1 MGLFS
6 KNTHS
11 QFRLDRI
18 KTPNYWILYTIFFA
32 LMLAVVYHYFILTNK
47 VAIWIDDGR
56 TQNYTTLVYL
66 GVWIRDMV
74 KNFIHNHSLNIAT
87 YSFSLGYG
95 GDIVQLLHYYVLGDP
110 FNIFTIFVP
119 SSKTIHLYH
128 FLIILRLYFA
138 GFAFSK
144 MCFCFNKNANKIAV
158 LAGALAYVFCAYA
171 MISGPRH
178 PYFINPMIYFPM
190 IIMGIEKIRKKETP
204 YVFILGVFFSALSN
218 FYFFYMIV
226 IFTVMYVVLKF
237 ICDIKKTTFKEAVI
251 YFLKLLIYSVLGVVM
266 AGIIFLPVF
275 LQFLGD
281 PRMTTETY
289 VEMFYESEY
298 YKSIPRL
305 FIAAGKSAPLWTHIG
320 FGGLIIPSIFT
331 LFIKRGKRL
340 FLKIAFILI
349 VIFMVVPY
357 IGHLFNG
364 ISYASNRWIWVAAP
378 LLAYII
384 TVTAEDFATLRRRDL
399 VKCLMAIGFYFVICA
414 VVRYSIDANVAV
426 QLSIAIAAIFLIFL
440 INTTAVKHKR
450 YVTIVAL
457 VAVMLGIA
465 VNAYYAISPVN
476 SEFLREYDDG
486 SQFNENYNS
495 NEAALIR
502 NKYPRNEFYR
512 YTGSSLQYN
521 ASLLNGLSST
531 QFYYSMSNPNL
542 FEWFDEM
549 NTNITMGQMY
559 KDLDDSAIL
568 NTLANV
574 KYFASGSKYDREH
587 NIHNMDSEK
596 RVPYGFDLENGKHF
610 VFNNGVPVETLMPE
624 NRYDVEKKS
633 FSVYKNKNFLPF
645 GYTYSGTVSRDEY
658 SKMSAIEKQEAL
670 LQGVVLDK
678 DENALEKVDTEF
690 LNKDISYT
698 IVPRENVTYSDNK
711 FTTTADST
719 VATLYL
725 NGSLKNSETY
735 ISFKNVDFVGTSEYD
750 LYNDDVTVDPEDKYN
765 KEDLADLGAFET
777 ELLKNEKMDYAS
789 PTRVDIGVSG
799 QLGNF
804 KSFAYRDENNMYYE
818 GRKDFMMNLDYSE
831 KPLRSVN
838 IFFPVRG
845 VYSFDDLKVYC
856 LPFKDYEKKVKALK
870 KDVLTNVNFH
880 EYKDS
885 FSTNEITGD
894 ISLKENKLLMLTI
907 PYSEGWKAYV
917 DGKEVEILRAN
928 TAFSGIMLSKG
939 NHKVRLKYDTPW
951 LKLGISVSIVGVGIF
966 VLLIITLTAIKLIK
980 KSKSRRTRRGI

>member
-1 MGLFS
+1 MKLS
-6 KNTHS
+6 AKNKHP
-11 QFRLDRI
+11 QIRLDRI
-18 KTPNYWILYTIFFA
+18 KTPNYWILYTIFFS
-32 LMLAVVYHYFILTNK
+32 LMIAVVYHYFIFTGK
-47 VAIWIDDGR
+47 VSIWIDDGK
-56 TQNYTTLVYL
+56 TQNYTTLVYM
-66 GVWIRDMV
+66 GVWIREMIR
-74 KNFIHNHSLNIAT
+74 NFIHNHSLNIAT

-119 SSKTIHLYH
+119 SSKTIYLYH
-128 FLIILRLYFA
+128 FLIALRLFFA
-138 GFAFSK
+138 GFVFSK

-204 YVFILGVFFSALSN
+204 FVFILGVFFSALSN

-237 ICDIKKTTFKEAVI
+237 ICDIKKTTFIDAVI
-251 YFLKLLIYSVLGVVM
+251 YFLKLIIFSVLGVVM
-266 AGIIFLPVF
+266 AGLIFLPVV

-281 PRMTTETY
+281 PRMTSETY
-289 VEMFYESEY
+289 VEMFYTSEY
-298 YKSIPRL
+298 YKSVPRL
-305 FIAAGKSAPLWTHIG
+305 LVATGKSVPMWTHIG
-320 FGGLIIPSIFT
+320 FGGIIIPAIFT

-340 FLKIAFILI
+340 FLKIAFILV
-349 VIFMVVPY
+349 VIFMLVPY
-357 IGHLFNG
+357 IGHIFNG
-364 ISYASNRWIWVAAP
+364 LSYASNRWIWVAAP
-378 LLAYII
+378 LFAYII
-384 TVTAEDFATLRRRDL
+384 TVTAEDFVTLGRRDL
-399 VKCLMAIGFYFVICA
+399 VKCLMFTGFYFVLCA
-414 VVRYSIDANVAV
+414 VVRYSIDSNVAI
-426 QLSIAIAAIFLIFL
+426 QLSIAISAIFLIFL
-440 INTTAVKHKR
+440 INTSAVRYKR
-450 YVTIVAL
+450 YVTMVAL
-457 VAVMLGIA
+457 IAVMIGIA
-465 VNAYYAISPVN
+465 VNSYYAISPYN
-476 SEFLREYDDG
+476 SEFLSEYDDAP
-486 SQFNENYNS
+486 QFNENYSS
-495 NEAALIR
+495 NEATII
-502 NKYPRNEFYR
+502 KKEYPQDEFFR

-574 KYFASGSKYDREH
+574 KYFSSGSNYNREQ

-596 RVPYGFDLENGKHF
+596 RVPYGFDFENGRHF
-610 VFNNGVPVETLMPE
+610 VFNDGVATETLMPE
-624 NRYDVEKKS
+624 NRYDVEKNS
-633 FSVYKNKNFLPF
+633 YSVYENKNFLPF
-645 GYTYSGTVSRDEY
+645 GYTYSSTVSRDEY

-678 DENALEKVDTEF
+678 DENSLKKVETEF

-698 IVPRENVTYSDNK
+698 IVPGENVTYSDNK
-711 FTTTADST
+711 FTSTADST
-719 VATLYL
+719 VVTLYL
-725 NGSLKNSETY
+725 DKTLKNSETY
-735 ISFKNVDFVGTSEYD
+735 IAFKNVDFVGTSEYE
-750 LYNDDVTVDPEDKYN
+750 LYSGNAAVDPEDKFN
-765 KEDLADLGAFET
+765 KEDLADVGTFET
-777 ELLKNEKMDYAS
+777 EIMKTENMDFAS

-799 QLGNF
+799 QIGGF

-818 GRKDFMMNLDYSE
+818 GRKDFMMNLDYSG
-831 KPLRSVN
+831 KPLKSVN
-838 IFFPVRG
+838 IYLPVRG
-845 VYSFDDLKVYC
+845 VYSFDELKIYC
-856 LPFKDYEKKVKALK
+856 LPFDNYEERVEALK
-870 KDVLTNVNFH
+870 EDVLTNVDFH

-885 FSTNEITGD
+885 FSTNEITGE

-907 PYSEGWKAYV
+907 PYSDGWKAYV

-939 NHKVRLKYDTPW
+939 SHKIQLKYDTPW
-951 LKLGISVSIVGVGIF
+951 LKLGINFSIIGAGIF
-966 VLLIITLTAIKLIK
+966 VLLIIVLISIKLIK
-980 KSKSRRTRRGI
+980 KSKSRRSA